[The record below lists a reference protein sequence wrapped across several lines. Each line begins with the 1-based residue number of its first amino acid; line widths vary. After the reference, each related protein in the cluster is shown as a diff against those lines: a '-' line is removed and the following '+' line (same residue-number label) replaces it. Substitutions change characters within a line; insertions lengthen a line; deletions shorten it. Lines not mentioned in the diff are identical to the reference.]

1 MLKLLNREIVS
12 NNVGERA
19 KMVVSQCRPT
29 RYNIIVVNR
38 VIDIYYIFS
47 KKIIKVQR
55 ANLTCDVIKKLAPF
69 VLSKL

>member
-1 MLKLLNREIVS
+1 MRERDG
-12 NNVGERA
+12 GES
-19 KMVVSQCRPT
+19 VQSIRPT

-55 ANLTCDVIKKLAPF
+55 ANLTCDVIKELALF